1 MTNMS
6 DRSERVALAKNSLRG
21 AVDIKKKKPLLVA
34 IVFLAIL
41 LIIIFTLVPKGQ
53 TARSESYTEATGGAG
68 LNAVISYDCAESCDQ
83 KFDFNVYIYSDN
95 GQLANVV
102 RPDKDGR
109 VNLALA
115 EGNYV
120 MLVGKQFGQSTI
132 FPQEPLALKN
142 GKTLELKLE
151 YK

>member
-1 MTNMS
+1 MINMN
-6 DRSERVALAKNSLRG
+6 DRGERVALAKNSPRATL
-21 AVDIKKKKPLLVA
+21 DIKKRKPLFVA
-34 IVFLAIL
+34 IIFLAIL
-41 LIIIFTLVPKGQ
+41 LIVVFTLVPKGQ
-53 TARSESYTEATGGAG
+53 TARSESYKDATGSAG
-68 LNAVISYDCAESCDQ
+68 VSAVIDYDCGDTCDQ
-83 KFDFNVYIYSDN
+83 KFDFNVYIYKSD
-95 GQLANVV
+95 GQQSNVV
-102 RPDKDGR
+102 RPDKDGH

-120 MLVGKQFGQSTI
+120 MLIGKQFGQSTI

>member
-1 MTNMS
+1 MTNTNS
-6 DRSERVALAKNSLRG
+6 RDERVAVAKNSLRTPF
-21 AVDIKKKKPLLVA
+21 DIKKKKPLFVA
-34 IVFLAIL
+34 IIFLAIL
-41 LIIIFTLVPKGQ
+41 LIVIFTLVPKGQ
-53 TARSESYTEATGGAG
+53 TARSESYKDASGAAG
-68 LNAVISYDCAESCDQ
+68 LHATIDYDCKDVCDQ
-83 KFDFNVYIYSDN
+83 KFDFNVYIYKSD
-95 GQLANVV
+95 GQQSNVV
-102 RPDKDGR
+102 RPDKDGH

-120 MLVGKQFGQSTI
+120 MLIGRQFSQSTI

>member
-1 MTNMS
+1 MTNMN
-6 DRSERVALAKNSLRG
+6 DRDERVVLAKSSPR
-21 AVDIKKKKPLLVA
+21 ATFDIKKRKPQLVA
-34 IVFLAIL
+34 IIFLAVL
-41 LIIIFTLVPKGQ
+41 LIVIFALAPQGK
-53 TARSESYTEATGGAG
+53 TARSESYREATGGAG
-68 LNAVISYDCAESCDQ
+68 VSAVIDYDCGDACDR
-83 KFDFNVYIYSDN
+83 KFDFNVYIYKSD
-95 GQLANVV
+95 GQQSNVV
-102 RPDKDGR
+102 RPDKDGH

-120 MLVGKQFGQSTI
+120 MLIGKRFGQSTV

>member
-1 MTNMS
+1 MTNT
-6 DRSERVALAKNSLRG
+6 RGGTKIATLARNGLRG
-21 AVDIKKKKPLLVA
+21 TTDIKNRKPLLVA
-34 IVFLAIL
+34 VIFLAVL
-41 LIIIFTLVPKGQ
+41 LIVIFALVPRGQ
-53 TARSESYTEATGGAG
+53 TVRSESYREATGGAG
-68 LNAVISYDCAESCDQ
+68 LNAIINYDCAEACDQ
-83 KFDFNVYIYSDN
+83 KFDFNVYIYSSN

-102 RPDKDGR
+102 RPDKDGH

-120 MLVGKQFGQSTI
+120 MLIGKQFGQSTV